1 MDECVICCENF
12 NLTTRKKIKCIFC
25 DVEICLKCNKRY
37 LLELNGD
44 EHCMSCK
51 NKWDKK
57 YLNKLF
63 SKKFLTKD
71 MVAVKKKFLF
81 DNERSRFPDTMPFVI
96 NYLKIPDMEKEIIKI
111 NRDSKEFIDKY
122 YHFRGICHELWKE
135 YKEIKFKKDQ
145 YFSLDMRDMY
155 SQQLEV
161 IMKKRQRADV
171 IATQAVQQHWK
182 ENRKS
187 WKIKR
192 NINRFKK
199 ALPGLNEED
208 VQERVKRKFIHKCQK
223 EGCRGFL
230 SSQWKCGVC
239 EEWTCKECLEV
250 IGPDKNVEHV
260 CKKENLESAKLIKKE
275 TRPCPKCATPIFKIN
290 GCFAKGTHIMMW
302 NGNKKNVE
310 DIKIGDE
317 LIGTNGSKR
326 IVKKICTGQDDLYTV
341 EQNTGVS
348 YTVNSKHELL
358 LKPIFNKKI
367 IIKENY
373 ITTHWFDK
381 KSVRYKSKKLYYN
394 KENYE
399 EILKQSNNLIQN
411 IDDKP
416 LRIKIEDYLKL
427 SDSIKK
433 RLYGF
438 KSNNVNWEHQ
448 SVKIDP
454 YILGSWLGD
463 GYSNGSGFSG
473 NDEEVIYKWM
483 DWSTF
488 NQAEVVH
495 AAPYRFSVRR
505 KGAGYKRGAIGSE
518 KDCPICIKSNCNI
531 CKTSID
537 YENIKK
543 PKNSTCPLKDALK
556 EYNLLN
562 NKHIPECY
570 LINDKETRLQLL
582 AGLIDS
588 DGCVT
593 NNGKRVTIIQT
604 DKQLSEQIC
613 ILARSLGYLVNM
625 RIIKKR
631 NISFPNSNIIK
642 NYKDQCSI
650 NISGTTLSKIPTLIK
665 RKKCVNSNP
674 NKDYFK
680 TNIKV
685 KFERYGKYYGFMVDK
700 DNEFILPDFTAAK
713 NCDQMFCTQCKTPFS
728 WNTGRIVT
736 GVIHNPHFFQWQREN
751 GGTGPINPHAHC
763 GGLPTYWSFYRS
775 LRQKSQNNPDVDIN
789 LRKFYSIMEYFTHF
803 QEVILIPLRNKLQ
816 REPDN
821 KVLRMQYLAG
831 EKTEKN
837 FKTTLI
843 KRFNRRNKEK
853 EVLDVWTLLA
863 TVMIENIN
871 AMMDG
876 TIFELEERYQNC
888 QRLRLYVNKELQS
901 ISKTYTQKVKTF
913 DDKFR
918 LK

>member
-1 MDECVICCENF
+1 MDECIICCENF
-12 NLTTRKKIKCIFC
+12 NLTTRKKIKCNFC

-135 YKEIKFKKDQ
+135 FKEIKFKKDQ
-145 YFSLDMRDMY
+145 EDNLDMRDIY
-155 SQQLEV
+155 SQKLDL

-182 ENRKS
+182 ENRKT

-317 LIGTNGSKR
+317 LIGTNGTKR

-358 LKPIFNKKI
+358 LK
-367 IIKENY
+367 
-373 ITTHWFDK
+373 
-381 KSVRYKSKKLYYN
+381 
-394 KENYE
+394 
-399 EILKQSNNLIQN
+399 QSNNLLQN
-411 IDDKP
+411 TDDKS
-416 LRIKIEDYLKL
+416 LRIKVEDYVNLNDADKG
-427 SDSIKK
+427 K
-433 RLYGF
+433 LYGF
-438 KSNNVNWEHQ
+438 KMNN
-448 SVKIDP
+448 
-454 YILGSWLGD
+454 L
-463 GYSNGSGFSG
+463 
-473 NDEEVIYKWM
+473 
-483 DWSTF
+483 DW
-488 NQAEVVH
+488 
-495 AAPYRFSVRR
+495 
-505 KGAGYKRGAIGSE
+505 
-518 KDCPICIKSNCNI
+518 
-531 CKTSID
+531 
-537 YENIKK
+537 
-543 PKNSTCPLKDALK
+543 
-556 EYNLLN
+556 
-562 NKHIPECY
+562 
-570 LINDKETRLQLL
+570 
-582 AGLIDS
+582 
-588 DGCVT
+588 
-593 NNGKRVTIIQT
+593 
-604 DKQLSEQIC
+604 
-613 ILARSLGYLVNM
+613 
-625 RIIKKR
+625 
-631 NISFPNSNIIK
+631 
-642 NYKDQCSI
+642 
-650 NISGTTLSKIPTLIK
+650 
-665 RKKCVNSNP
+665 
-674 NKDYFK
+674 KDYFK

-700 DNEFILPDFTAAK
+700 DNEFILPDFTAVK

-763 GGLPTYWSFYRS
+763 GGLPTYWAFYRN
-775 LRQKSQNNPDVDIN
+775 LRQKSQNNPDAN
-789 LRKFYSIMEYFTHF
+789 LSLRKYYTVMEHFTHF

>member
-1 MDECVICCENF
+1 MDECIICCENF
-12 NLTTRKKIKCIFC
+12 NLTTRKKIKCNFC

-37 LLELNGD
+37 LLELNGN

-57 YLNKLF
+57 YLNELF
-63 SKKFLTKD
+63 SKKFLSKD
-71 MVAVKKKFLF
+71 MVVVKKKFLF

-96 NYLKIPDMEKEIIKI
+96 NYLKIPNMEKEIIKI

-145 YFSLDMRDMY
+145 EDNLDIRDRY

-161 IMKKRQRADV
+161 IMKKRQKADA
-171 IATQAVQQHWK
+171 IATQSVQQHWK
-182 ENRKS
+182 ENRKT

-208 VQERVKRKFIHKCQK
+208 VQERVKRKFVQKCQK

-239 EEWTCKECLEV
+239 EEWTCKDCLEV

-260 CKKENLESAKLIKKE
+260 CKKEHLESAKLIKKE

-358 LKPIFNKKI
+358 LKK
-367 IIKENY
+367 
-373 ITTHWFDK
+373 
-381 KSVRYKSKKLYYN
+381 
-394 KENYE
+394 
-399 EILKQSNNLIQN
+399 SNNLIQN

-416 LRIKIEDYLKL
+416 LRIKVEDYLKL
-427 SDSIKK
+427 NDSDKK

-438 KSNNVNWEHQ
+438 KMNNLNW
-448 SVKIDP
+448 
-454 YILGSWLGD
+454 
-463 GYSNGSGFSG
+463 
-473 NDEEVIYKWM
+473 
-483 DWSTF
+483 
-488 NQAEVVH
+488 
-495 AAPYRFSVRR
+495 
-505 KGAGYKRGAIGSE
+505 
-518 KDCPICIKSNCNI
+518 
-531 CKTSID
+531 
-537 YENIKK
+537 
-543 PKNSTCPLKDALK
+543 
-556 EYNLLN
+556 
-562 NKHIPECY
+562 
-570 LINDKETRLQLL
+570 
-582 AGLIDS
+582 
-588 DGCVT
+588 
-593 NNGKRVTIIQT
+593 
-604 DKQLSEQIC
+604 
-613 ILARSLGYLVNM
+613 
-625 RIIKKR
+625 
-631 NISFPNSNIIK
+631 
-642 NYKDQCSI
+642 
-650 NISGTTLSKIPTLIK
+650 
-665 RKKCVNSNP
+665 
-674 NKDYFK
+674 KDYFK

-728 WNTGRIVT
+728 WNTGRIAT

-763 GGLPTYWSFYRS
+763 GGLPTYWGFYRN
-775 LRQKSQNNPDVDIN
+775 LRQKSQNNPDAN
-789 LRKFYSIMEYFTHF
+789 LSLRKYYTVMEHFTHF

-821 KVLRMQYLAG
+821 KILRMQYLAG

-876 TIFELEERYQNC
+876 TIFELEERYQKC

-901 ISKTYTQKVKTF
+901 ISKTYTQKVKIF

>member
-12 NLTTRKKIKCIFC
+12 NLTTRKKIKCNFC

-57 YLNKLF
+57 YLKELF

-135 YKEIKFKKDQ
+135 YKEIKFKRDTGQ
-145 YFSLDMRDMY
+145 LNEDMRETY
-155 SQQLEV
+155 SQQLDL

-182 ENRKS
+182 ENRKT

-290 GCFAKGTHIMMW
+290 GC
-302 NGNKKNVE
+302 
-310 DIKIGDE
+310 
-317 LIGTNGSKR
+317 
-326 IVKKICTGQDDLYTV
+326 
-341 EQNTGVS
+341 
-348 YTVNSKHELL
+348 
-358 LKPIFNKKI
+358 
-367 IIKENY
+367 
-373 ITTHWFDK
+373 
-381 KSVRYKSKKLYYN
+381 
-394 KENYE
+394 
-399 EILKQSNNLIQN
+399 
-411 IDDKP
+411 
-416 LRIKIEDYLKL
+416 
-427 SDSIKK
+427 
-433 RLYGF
+433 
-438 KSNNVNWEHQ
+438 
-448 SVKIDP
+448 
-454 YILGSWLGD
+454 
-463 GYSNGSGFSG
+463 
-473 NDEEVIYKWM
+473 
-483 DWSTF
+483 
-488 NQAEVVH
+488 
-495 AAPYRFSVRR
+495 
-505 KGAGYKRGAIGSE
+505 
-518 KDCPICIKSNCNI
+518 
-531 CKTSID
+531 
-537 YENIKK
+537 
-543 PKNSTCPLKDALK
+543 
-556 EYNLLN
+556 
-562 NKHIPECY
+562 
-570 LINDKETRLQLL
+570 
-582 AGLIDS
+582 
-588 DGCVT
+588 
-593 NNGKRVTIIQT
+593 
-604 DKQLSEQIC
+604 
-613 ILARSLGYLVNM
+613 
-625 RIIKKR
+625 
-631 NISFPNSNIIK
+631 
-642 NYKDQCSI
+642 
-650 NISGTTLSKIPTLIK
+650 
-665 RKKCVNSNP
+665 
-674 NKDYFK
+674 
-680 TNIKV
+680 
-685 KFERYGKYYGFMVDK
+685 
-700 DNEFILPDFTAAK
+700 
-713 NCDQMFCTQCKTPFS
+713 DQMFCTQCKTPFS

-775 LRQKSQNNPDVDIN
+775 LRQKSQNNPGVDIN

>member
-12 NLTTRKKIKCIFC
+12 NLTTRKKIKCNFC

-71 MVAVKKKFLF
+71 MVTVKKKFLF
-81 DNERSRFPDTMPFVI
+81 DNERSRFPDTMPFVV

-145 YFSLDMRDMY
+145 EDNLDMRDMY
-155 SQQLEV
+155 SQQLDL

-182 ENRKS
+182 ENRKT

-230 SSQWKCGVC
+230 SSQWKCGIC

-260 CKKENLESAKLIKKE
+260 CTKENLESAKLIKKE

-317 LIGTNGSKR
+317 LIGTNGTKR

-358 LKPIFNKKI
+358 LK
-367 IIKENY
+367 
-373 ITTHWFDK
+373 
-381 KSVRYKSKKLYYN
+381 
-394 KENYE
+394 
-399 EILKQSNNLIQN
+399 QSNNLLQN
-411 IDDKP
+411 TDDKS
-416 LRIKIEDYLKL
+416 LRIKVEDYVNLNDADKG
-427 SDSIKK
+427 K
-433 RLYGF
+433 LYGF
-438 KSNNVNWEHQ
+438 KMNN
-448 SVKIDP
+448 
-454 YILGSWLGD
+454 L
-463 GYSNGSGFSG
+463 
-473 NDEEVIYKWM
+473 
-483 DWSTF
+483 DW
-488 NQAEVVH
+488 
-495 AAPYRFSVRR
+495 
-505 KGAGYKRGAIGSE
+505 
-518 KDCPICIKSNCNI
+518 
-531 CKTSID
+531 
-537 YENIKK
+537 
-543 PKNSTCPLKDALK
+543 
-556 EYNLLN
+556 
-562 NKHIPECY
+562 
-570 LINDKETRLQLL
+570 
-582 AGLIDS
+582 
-588 DGCVT
+588 
-593 NNGKRVTIIQT
+593 
-604 DKQLSEQIC
+604 
-613 ILARSLGYLVNM
+613 
-625 RIIKKR
+625 
-631 NISFPNSNIIK
+631 
-642 NYKDQCSI
+642 
-650 NISGTTLSKIPTLIK
+650 
-665 RKKCVNSNP
+665 
-674 NKDYFK
+674 KDYFK

-763 GGLPTYWSFYRS
+763 GGLPTYWAFYRS
-775 LRQKSQNNPDVDIN
+775 LRQKSQNNPGVDIN